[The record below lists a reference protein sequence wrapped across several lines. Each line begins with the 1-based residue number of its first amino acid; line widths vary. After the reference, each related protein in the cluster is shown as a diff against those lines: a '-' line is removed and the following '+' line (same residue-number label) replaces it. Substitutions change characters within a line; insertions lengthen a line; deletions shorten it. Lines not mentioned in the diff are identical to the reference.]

1 MGYVVNTNTNAMNA
15 TTNSVLSNRELSS
28 SLNKLSS
35 GLRINRAADDASGMA
50 IADSLRSQ
58 SAGLGQAIR
67 NANDAIG
74 IIQIADR
81 AMDEQIKILD
91 TIRVKAIQSA
101 QDGQTTSS
109 RKALQSDISRLM
121 EELDLIATSTSYNG
135 KSLLSGGFSNKKF
148 QIGAYSNQTVN
159 TSIGATSSDKI
170 GQTRF
175 ETGATITASSL
186 TALRFEKVDGVNDI
200 DLESVRISNSAGTG
214 LGALAEIINK
224 NSNELQVR
232 AKAEVRLTGA
242 IKVSDFGDTNND
254 VLGLEINGVTLG
266 DINDIQEN
274 DRDNRLV
281 AAINNVTS
289 DTGVQA
295 SINSS
300 GALELTT
307 LDQRGITIAATTGFD
322 VLGLEG
328 SSINDEGKAE
338 YEFYG
343 RLTLIRNDARDI
355 IVKKIDDNDAAI
367 DATDIGFEG
376 FGGEKAPAETVI
388 NLRSIRGP
396 FDKDQASAVGYHAS
410 EQDPTY
416 KQTAQN
422 GNMPTGVTTLVG
434 AQTVIDLAD
443 TATKMLDK
451 IRSDLGSA
459 QIQLE
464 AIVNNSAATQT
475 NVKFS
480 ESQIRDADYSQEVS
494 NFQRS
499 NILAQAGNYA
509 LSQANSV
516 QQNVLKLLQ

>member
-1 MGYVVNTNTNAMNA
+1 MGYVINTNANA
-15 TTNSVLSNRELSS
+15 LNAQINSVMSNRDLSS
-28 SLNKLSS
+28 SLTKLSS
-35 GLRINRAADDASGMA
+35 GLRINKAADDASGMA

-58 SAGLGQAIR
+58 ARGLDQAVR

-74 IIQIADR
+74 IIQIADK

-91 TIRVKAIQSA
+91 TIRAKAIQSA
-101 QDGQTTSS
+101 QDGQTTNS
-109 RKALQSDISRLM
+109 RKALQSDIVRLM
-121 EELDLIATSTSYNG
+121 EELDLIATSTTYNG
-135 KSLLSGGFSNKKF
+135 KSLLAGGFSNKKF

-159 TSIGATSSDKI
+159 ASIGATSSDKI

-175 ETGATITASSL
+175 ETGQVVTAASTSSI
-186 TALRFEKVDGVNDI
+186 RFVAVDGVNDY
-200 DLESVRISNSAGTG
+200 DLESVEIGTTAGTG
-214 LGALAEIINK
+214 LGALVEVINK

-242 IKVSDFGDTNND
+242 TKVSNFGETNND

-281 AAINNVTS
+281 AAINNVTA

-295 SINSS
+295 AINSS

-307 LDQRGITIAATTGFD
+307 IDQRGIKIAATSGFD
-322 VLGLEG
+322 VLGLDK
-328 SSINDEGKAE
+328 SKVNADGKAE

-355 IVKKIDDNDAAI
+355 VLEKIQDDGTGA
-367 DATDIGFEG
+367 DATEIGFEA
-376 FGGEKAPAETVI
+376 FGKALAPAETVI
-388 NLRSIRGP
+388 NLRALRGP
-396 FDKDQASAVGYHAS
+396 YSSDQASAMGYHAS
-410 EQDPTY
+410 ENDTTY
-416 KQTAQN
+416 KQSANN

-434 AQTVIDLAD
+434 SQTVIDIAD
-443 TATKMLDK
+443 TATRMLDK

-464 AIVNNSAATQT
+464 AIVNNTLSTRT

-480 ESQIRDADYSQEVS
+480 ESQIRDADYANEVS
-494 NFQRS
+494 NFQKS
-499 NILAQAGNYA
+499 SILAQAGNYA